1 MYQATVKRIAKEDLL
16 SLSRKEHDT
25 VLANCSA
32 MTNHRF
38 ASAYDSVIPR
48 RTDDEKDLKYRGFTF
63 VGSTVVY
70 AHMQAVGMVNVLG
83 LHPLLWAAPQERNL
97 HRMADYCEE
106 ANDREA

>member
-48 RTDDEKDLKYRGFTF
+48 RTDDGIYRF
-63 VGSTVVY
+63 S
-70 AHMQAVGMVNVLG
+70 VLIRQ
-83 LHPLLWAAPQERNL
+83 PNR
-97 HRMADYCEE
+97 
-106 ANDREA
+106 